1 MVSHELMETVTDP
14 SVGNS
19 NYAWVDSSGSEI
31 GDKCNF
37 AFGSTDAAGAD
48 LYANGHPYIV
58 QQEWSNRAGA
68 CAMS

>member
-14 SVGNS
+14 SVGDS
-19 NYAWVDSSGSEI
+19 NYAWIDSSGSEI

-37 AFGSTDAAGAD
+37 TFGATDAAGAD

-68 CAMS
+68 CSMS